1 MACILTLPPYQRR
14 GYGKLL
20 IEFSEYSRC
29 WLGAG
34 AGAGRPRARGC
45 TYGHTGLPCSQL
57 WPLQS
62 SHWGNWPEIKVGP
75 SQGSLRSGVTLL
87 LVCTRLSVPHSSLA
101 MVLSTTQPD
110 SSAAAQGH
118 GQKLSEPL
126 LLSCLVLCSCTH
138 SWARTC
144 GSFPHLSPELRGQWI
159 SHQHDSQ
166 GIWPLPLVTCELHTD
181 LQGPLHCPVSSPHS
195 VHLIVHCTLG
205 ITKL

>member
-29 WLGAG
+29 WPGVG
-34 AGAGRPRARGC
+34 AGAGRPRPRGC

-62 SHWGNWPEIKVGP
+62 SHRGNWPEIKVGP
-75 SQGSLRSGVTLL
+75 SQGSLRSGVTPL

-101 MVLSTTQPD
+101 MVQSTTQPD
-110 SSAAAQGH
+110 SSAPAQGH

-126 LLSCLVLCSCTH
+126 LLSCLVLCSCT
-138 SWARTC
+138 RC
-144 GSFPHLSPELRGQWI
+144 
-159 SHQHDSQ
+159 
-166 GIWPLPLVTCELHTD
+166 
-181 LQGPLHCPVSSPHS
+181 
-195 VHLIVHCTLG
+195 
-205 ITKL
+205 